1 MGYTVNSNSPN
12 AVYKFFAIN
21 SNRLFNK
28 FYQKKLKNQV
38 KYIVSLK
45 EKDNIKNNLI
55 KCIKQNK
62 MRIGISFWFSPTGS
76 SDSYLCR
83 IKSIGDHISLIV
95 NHKDQK
101 IVGNVDA
108 IYKRALDAH
117 NEKRKSAF
125 EFAIDNLVD
134 IIVQSL
140 ERAFNNI
147 SYDPVYDITIPQDEE
162 QAYQSNKISSRFAD
176 LDWD

>member
-1 MGYTVNSNSPN
+1 MGYTVNSKSPS
-12 AVYKFFAIN
+12 AVYKFFTVN
-21 SNRLFNK
+21 SAKLFNK

-38 KYIVSLK
+38 KYIISLR
-45 EKDNIKNNLI
+45 EKDNIKNSLI

-62 MRIGISFWFSPTGS
+62 MRTGISFWFSPTGS

-83 IKSIGDHISLIV
+83 IKSIGDSISLTV
-95 NHKDQK
+95 NHKEQN
-101 IVGNVDA
+101 IIGNADA

-117 NEKRKSAF
+117 NEKRKSVF
-125 EFAIDNLVD
+125 EFATDNLVD
-134 IIVQSL
+134 VIVQSL

-147 SYDPVYDITIPQDEE
+147 SYDPVYDITVPQDEE